1 MKKLFTIE
9 ALVRL
14 GMVLLAL
21 LCAFVFMKLKPFWD
35 PILDMFL
42 AVFMPFFVAIFITY
56 LLHPIVE
63 WIHRRG
69 IPRSI
74 AILVIYLAFFGGIGF
89 LIFKSVPYLIS
100 QLKDLSEQL
109 PVLSET
115 YRTWIREFYEHTDN
129 LPETVHT
136 EFEKT
141 LNAIEQYITILISGV
156 LASIK
161 GFWRN
166 LFAWIVIPFLVFYML
181 KDFKIIT
188 RMILHMTPKKWR
200 EPGNKIIHDI
210 DISLGNYIRGQLTVA
225 CALAALAI
233 GAFWIAGVPYPV
245 ILGIIIGVTDFIPYF
260 GPLLGAVPV
269 ALIAATIS
277 INKLLIVIGIVII
290 LQFIEGNILGPL
302 IVGKTLHIHPIGII
316 LALLIGGEIGGVV
329 GLLLAVPFFAIG
341 KVIFHHAKEHFRNVD
356 NTEK

>member
-21 LCAFVFMKLKPFWD
+21 LCAFVLMKLKPFWD
-35 PILDMFL
+35 PILDILLVVFL
-42 AVFMPFFVAIFITY
+42 PFFVALFITY

-74 AILVIYLAFFGGIGF
+74 AILIIYLTFFGGIGF
-89 LIFKSVPYLIS
+89 LLFKSIPYLIA
-100 QLKDLSEQL
+100 QLKDLSDQL
-109 PVLSET
+109 PYLSET
-115 YRTWIREFYEHTDN
+115 YRTWVMEFYEHTDN
-129 LPETVHT
+129 LPEAVHI

-141 LNAIEQYITILISGV
+141 LNSVEKYLKGLIAGV
-156 LASIK
+156 LGTIK

-166 LFAWIVIPFLVFYML
+166 LFAWVVIPFLVFYML
-181 KDFKIIT
+181 KDFKGISRAMWNI
-188 RMILHMTPKKWR
+188 TPKKWQ
-200 EPGNKIIHDI
+200 EPGKKIID
-210 DISLGNYIRGQLTVA
+210 DVDVSLGNYIRGQLTVA
-225 CALAALAI
+225 CILAVLAI
-233 GAFWIAGVPYPV
+233 ASFWIVGIPYPI

-260 GPLLGAVPV
+260 GPILGAVPV
-269 ALIAATIS
+269 TLIAATIS
-277 INKLLIVIGIVII
+277 VNKLLIVIGIIII

-316 LALLIGGEIGGVV
+316 FALLIGGEIGGIV
-329 GLLLAVPFFAIG
+329 GLLLAVPLFAVG
-341 KVIFHHAKEHFRNVD
+341 KVIFHHAREHFRNVD
-356 NTEK
+356 NAEN